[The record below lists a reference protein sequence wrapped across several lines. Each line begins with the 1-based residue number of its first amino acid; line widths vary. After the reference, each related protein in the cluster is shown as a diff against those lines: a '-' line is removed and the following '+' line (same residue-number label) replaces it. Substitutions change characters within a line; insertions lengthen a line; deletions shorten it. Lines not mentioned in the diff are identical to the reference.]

1 MIVIRGMEKSEDGFL
16 KTMQVRTGDQLADG
30 LTRRFILLL
39 FEICWARWV
48 LITSMNSHLEENIIL
63 YM

>member
-1 MIVIRGMEKSEDGFL
+1 MIVIRGMEKIEDGFL
-16 KTMQVRTGDQLADG
+16 KIMHVRTGDQLADG

-48 LITSMNSHLEENIIL
+48 LITIYVDWFKAIL
-63 YM
+63 HSNL